1 MRQNRRCVLRVYAA
15 DGRTEETEGEKKTMF
30 GFSKGKIKTTL
41 TITDM
46 QCSMCEAHIN
56 DAVRKAFKV
65 NSVKSSAGKHETVIW
80 SDEELP
86 EEQIRAVIKETGY
99 TLTSIT
105 SNKQ

>member
-1 MRQNRRCVLRVYAA
+1 MRQNRRCVLRVHAA

-46 QCSMCEAHIN
+46 QCSMCEVHIN